1 MSWRRLDL
9 HAKPTV
15 FYNPE
20 GFWDSLF
27 DFLAATIARN
37 MTPKGFSET
46 WTAVDSIE
54 AIVPTLRQ
62 MVAVEPQA
70 HPLRMP
76 KVG

>member
-1 MSWRRLDL
+1 
-9 HAKPTV
+9 
-15 FYNPE
+15 
-20 GFWDSLF
+20 
-27 DFLAATIARN
+27 